1 MSLGPR
7 RGASLVELAVALTM
21 FGVVAAVLFRM
32 LAANLS
38 LYQAQTQRIDRRQS
52 IRAAELILPA
62 ELRELDATDGDLIA
76 IAPTSVTLRAP
87 RQVGFVCAPAGA
99 GAAHLAIRQRPLF
112 GVRDF
117 DPGTD
122 GLLVHVRGDSTD
134 PDADAWLVGSLSS
147 LRNGTCADGAPAR
160 LLETSL
166 AADRRIGLGAPVRG
180 FEVVTYRLYRGGDGE
195 WYVGV
200 VAGSGGTTQP
210 VIGPVTAAG
219 FELRYLDAAGAPV
232 GDPARV
238 AAIEIRLRAPTAQAV
253 RGAAGITRQTDST
266 VIVVALRNNR
276 RS

>member
-1 MSLGPR
+1 MSVGSR

-32 LAANLS
+32 LAANLRV
-38 LYQAQTQRIDRRQS
+38 YQAQTQRIDRRQS

-87 RQVGFVCAPAGA
+87 RQLGFVCAPAGA
-99 GAAHLAIRQRPLF
+99 GATHLTVRLRPFF

-122 GLLVHVRGDSTD
+122 GLLVYVAGDSAD
-134 PDADAWLVGSLSS
+134 PDADAWLVGSLAS

-166 AADRRIGLGAPVRG
+166 AADDRIELGAPVRG

-200 VAGSGGTTQP
+200 VSGSGGTTQP

-219 FELRYLDAAGAPV
+219 LELRYLDAASAPV

-238 AAIEIRLRAPTAQAV
+238 AAIEIRLWAPTAQAV
-253 RGAAGITRQTDST
+253 RGAAGLTRQTDSA